1 MGSQTS
7 RRWAS
12 VMRSCWRRPP
22 IGLGL
27 APREPRQAAAREVI
41 GEPYV
46 RSGIAGADP
55 CSTCHV
61 MLLLHRSRSRATDLR
76 LPLTSAG
83 LVRPGR
89 EGSRRG
95 RVSHGRT
102 ELAGETLR
110 GPPDSPAGD
119 GSPDARLVE
128 RGAGEPWARAHRR
141 RRAPRRDLGRDAAAG
156 QAGRRLSSSYRL
168 AARVAAP
175 PPGCQSRG
183 HQTHPHQRSWQGH
196 DVPRPAHSAKTLRLR
211 HLVLILI

>member
-1 MGSQTS
+1 
-7 RRWAS
+7 
-12 VMRSCWRRPP
+12 MRSRWRRPP

-27 APREPRQAAAREVI
+27 APRKPRQAAAREVI

-61 MLLLHRSRSRATDLR
+61 MLRLHRSRSARATDLR

-102 ELAGETLR
+102 ELAGETVR

-128 RGAGEPWARAHRR
+128 REAGEPWARAHRR

-183 HQTHPHQRSWQGH
+183 HQTHPTRGHGRATMSQGRRI
-196 DVPRPAHSAKTLRLR
+196 PPKRCAYATLC
-211 HLVLILI
+211 